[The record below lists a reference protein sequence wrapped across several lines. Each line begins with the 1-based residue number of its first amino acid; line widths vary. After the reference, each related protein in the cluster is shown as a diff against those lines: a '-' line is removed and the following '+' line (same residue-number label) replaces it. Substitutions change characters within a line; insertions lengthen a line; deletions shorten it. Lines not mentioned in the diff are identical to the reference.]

1 MYRKYL
7 LDIEQKQNAETA
19 SMRAIPEKYRFA
31 KKKKNKKTKQKKNE
45 ELLTKYIR
53 TRNYII
59 DIIKHHNPTGIDI
72 HKIRVHAC
80 V

>member
-31 KKKKNKKTKQKKNE
+31 NKKTKNKKKMK
-45 ELLTKYIR
+45 KYIR